1 MMQSDTPRKLYKFSG
16 PTDYALQNL
25 ARGVIF
31 CQHYSAY
38 NDPFEFWTKI
48 LEGIPDAQLEPDRFA
63 AAKNAWGADFM
74 AADDEYLL
82 EYFQSVAE
90 EQPAFHEIR
99 DLRRIACFGSSPDNL
114 LMWSHY
120 GDGLRGLCLVFDDT
134 ELLEAS
140 STSAFAVNVA
150 YQKSPPCAD
159 AFVYAVASGLFEH
172 VLEELEEQK
181 SRSYDRNQVAD
192 NKQTLGE
199 AHSTMTETLQ
209 KIYAT
214 KPLEWEYEAERRLL
228 VRAEQGGFEPVFHKY
243 SRKALNGVLIGERMP
258 HDFRRRL
265 EKVVSDRYGHAY
277 VKTVSRSSSSY
288 NLEIG

>member
-1 MMQSDTPRKLYKFSG
+1 
-16 PTDYALQNL
+16 
-25 ARGVIF
+25 
-31 CQHYSAY
+31 
-38 NDPFEFWTKI
+38 
-48 LEGIPDAQLEPDRFA
+48 
-63 AAKNAWGADFM
+63 
-74 AADDEYLL
+74 
-82 EYFQSVAE
+82 
-90 EQPAFHEIR
+90 
-99 DLRRIACFGSSPDNL
+99 
-114 LMWSHY
+114 
-120 GDGLRGLCLVFDDT
+120 
-134 ELLEAS
+134 
-140 STSAFAVNVA
+140 VNVA